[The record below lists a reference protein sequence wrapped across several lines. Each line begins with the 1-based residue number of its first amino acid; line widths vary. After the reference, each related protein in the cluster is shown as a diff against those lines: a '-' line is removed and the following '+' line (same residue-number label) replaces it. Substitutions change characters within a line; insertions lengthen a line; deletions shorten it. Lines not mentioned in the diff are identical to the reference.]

1 MLKFNINN
9 SFVNNNIVNK
19 GNYIKPIILQSSNA
33 FGVIK
38 STIHP
43 FHLVDPSPW
52 PFFAAMGTF
61 FFTSGLV
68 LFMHFFDDGY
78 AIMRNGFILILCVA
92 VLWWRDVIR
101 ESTFE
106 GNHTSYVRTGLRMG
120 MALFIISEIM
130 VFASFFW
137 AFFHSSL
144 NPTVD
149 IGCVWPPKGIHPMN
163 AFGIPLLNTFIL
175 VTSGAWITKSQFE
188 ILNGNRRESIEGFI
202 FTIILAILFTLFQG
216 YEYLNASFNISDGI
230 YGSTFYM
237 ATGLHGSHVI
247 VGTVFIIVC
256 LVREIKFHFTT
267 KNHVGFEFAS
277 WYWHFVDVVWIF
289 LYVFIYYWGSG
300 SLVDDSVLANFFIAA
315 FNGGR

>member
-1 MLKFNINN
+1 MSNHLYRDRPKNLDLRTIRLPINALV
-9 SFVNNNIVNK
+9 S
-19 GNYIKPIILQSSNA
+19 IL
-33 FGVIK
+33 
-38 STIHP
+38 HR
-43 FHLVDPSPW
+43 L
-52 PFFAAMGTF
+52 
-61 FFTSGLV
+61 SGCV
-68 LFMHFFDDGY
+68 LFL
-78 AIMRNGFILILCVA
+78 LIP
-92 VLWWRDVIR
+92 I
-101 ESTFE
+101 
-106 GNHTSYVRTGLRMG
+106 
-120 MALFIISEIM
+120 
-130 VFASFFW
+130 
-137 AFFHSSL
+137 
-144 NPTVD
+144 
-149 IGCVWPPKGIHPMN
+149 
-163 AFGIPLLNTFIL
+163 
-175 VTSGAWITKSQFE
+175 
-188 ILNGNRRESIEGFI
+188 
-202 FTIILAILFTLFQG
+202 ILFTLFQG